1 VSGAAKAALK
11 QQNASNAPSAFPQ
24 VLNPIVDLMAKNSKT
39 LLVVVALIAFAVAVL
54 VSFKST
60 GNRWPVTDL
69 PALGSDYQI
78 LSTARFAEEP
88 AVINFWASWCV
99 ACRAEHSLLERLS
112 GSENVPVFGVNH
124 LDQRDDAMRWLGYY
138 GNPFDD
144 SVYDADG
151 RIGRQLGIKALPVSL
166 VVDAAGVIHYRH
178 LGPLDAA
185 TIESII
191 LPLIE
196 ELRRK

>member
-1 VSGAAKAALK
+1 
-11 QQNASNAPSAFPQ
+11 
-24 VLNPIVDLMAKNSKT
+24 MAKNSKT
-39 LLVVVALIAFAVAVL
+39 LLVVVALVAVAGAVL
-54 VSFKST
+54 VLFDDTNS
-60 GNRWPVTDL
+60 RWPVTDL
-69 PALGSDYQI
+69 PALGSDKRV

-99 ACRAEHSLLERLS
+99 ACRTEHSLLERLS
-112 GSENVPVFGVNH
+112 GTDGVPVFGVNH
-124 LDQRDDAMRWLGYY
+124 LDQRDDALRWLGYY
-138 GNPFDD
+138 GDPFDN

-178 LGPLDAA
+178 LGPLDSA
-185 TIESII
+185 TVESVI
-191 LPLIE
+191 LPLVE